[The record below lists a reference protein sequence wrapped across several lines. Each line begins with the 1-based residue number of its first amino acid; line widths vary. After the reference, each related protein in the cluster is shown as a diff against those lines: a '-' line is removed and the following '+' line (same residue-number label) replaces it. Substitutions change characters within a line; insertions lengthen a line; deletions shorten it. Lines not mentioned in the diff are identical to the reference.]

1 MTDKPELYRIYTI
14 DLCGYCTMA
23 KNLLDQYSIKYT
35 EYNLES
41 HPHHRDELLKEAPD
55 ARTVPQIFIGKKL
68 IGGYDDLRTYVE
80 ECIESA
86 R

>member
-1 MTDKPELYRIYTI
+1 
-14 DLCGYCTMA
+14 MA
-23 KNLLDQYSIKYT
+23 KSLLDQYSIKYT

>member
-1 MTDKPELYRIYTI
+1 
-14 DLCGYCTMA
+14 MA
-23 KNLLDQYSIKYT
+23 MRLLDLFSG
-35 EYNLES
+35 
-41 HPHHRDELLKEAPD
+41 
-55 ARTVPQIFIGKKL
+55 IGGFSYAAEKL